1 MRENNAAALANYL
14 RPVVSGFGRFLVRDR
29 WRRQRVVRG
38 LPEGHDFAGGAAGDA
53 VHFRAYQQRIGSAT
67 MALVWC
73 AAGQAAEWSNTEFQL
88 QIGNLDVPSFAG
100 GGSADHVIYTLQHA
114 SGWKYGGNFFFVDV
128 LDSRQPGF
136 HDIDLYSELY
146 ANFSLGKIGGNP
158 IGAEPVSDVGLIGG
172 FNWAADANAV
182 KYVAGIRLAL
192 DLEGFA
198 FANLDVAALVD
209 DSDGLASGGAPAE
222 DNTIL
227 VDFNFARPFKRLGKR
242 TSASKATSNTL
253 ASAPMNS
260 VGRSSPGSSRSPSS
274 NGT

>member
-1 MRENNAAALANYL
+1 MEA
-14 RPVVSGFGRFLVRDR
+14 
-29 WRRQRVVRG
+29 
-38 LPEGHDFAGGAAGDA
+38 HI
-53 VHFRAYQQRIGSAT
+53 HFRAYPTGSWPLLRCCGARRDGPPNGATPSFNSRSAT
-67 MALVWC
+67 WT
-73 AAGQAAEWSNTEFQL
+73 S
-88 QIGNLDVPSFAG
+88 PR

-114 SGWKYGGNFFFVDV
+114 SGWKYGDNFFFVDV

-146 ANFSLGKIGGNP
+146 ANFSLGKISGNP
-158 IGAEPVSDVGLIGG
+158 IGAGPVSDVGLIGG

-182 KYVAGIRLAL
+182 KYVAGIRLGL